1 MKRDLGVYIHIP
13 FCIKKCSY
21 CDFNSYS
28 NMEEIFDKYVE
39 SVKKE
44 ISLISYQPYEVISI
58 FFGGGTPTILESRQ
72 LIEILDFCKGV
83 FNLRSDAE
91 ITIEANPETLTL
103 DKLKELRM
111 GGFNRISI
119 GIQSFNDRLLRRLG
133 RIHNSEKACQQ
144 ILSVRDAGFENISID
159 LMFGIPD
166 ETIDDWESD
175 IKTAI
180 KLNIE
185 HISTYNLTIEK
196 GTPFEKL
203 YSEAKASHYLPDEDK
218 QLEMYEKGIELL
230 ISAGYEHYEISN
242 FAKANRRCL
251 HNQIYWRNE
260 EYIGIGAGAYSYING
275 ERRWNEKNPTEYT
288 KAVMSYE
295 LRVRRAVLQSSK
307 LKAQSSQLIA
317 GRERLEEKSVM
328 GETIMMW
335 LRMIDGINL
344 QSFKNR
350 FDIEIQSAF
359 PSAVSKLLDKG
370 LITFGRPPL
379 NPSPLCKGG
388 LRGVEAG
395 VGRDS
400 SSHYDLSTS
409 SGGEKGWFDNGNLRL
424 THKGLLFY
432 NDVAAEF
439 LWV

>member
-1 MKRDLGVYIHIP
+1 MEGI
-13 FCIKKCSY
+13 
-21 CDFNSYS
+21 FNEYA
-28 NMEEIFDKYVE
+28 EA
-39 SVKKE
+39 VKKE
-44 ISLISYQPYEVISI
+44 ISLFSPAMKDYEGISI
-58 FFGGGTPTILESRQ
+58 FFGGGTPTVLEPWQ
-72 LIEILDFCKGV
+72 LLYILDLCKRT
-83 FNLRSDAE
+83 FNLKFDSE
-91 ITIEANPETLTL
+91 ITIEANPETLTI
-103 DKLKELRM
+103 DKLRKLRDA
-111 GGFNRISI
+111 GFNRISI
-119 GIQSFNDRLLRRLG
+119 GIQSFHDKLLKRLG
-133 RIHNSEKACQQ
+133 RIHDSKKAYGQV
-144 ILSVRDAGFENISID
+144 ISARDAGFENISID

-166 ETIDDWESD
+166 ETLRDWESD
-175 IKTAI
+175 IETAI
-180 KLNIE
+180 KLNIG

-203 YSEAKASHYLPDEDK
+203 YSEDKALHYLPDEDK

-242 FAKANRRCL
+242 FVKACSERSESNGRKCL

-275 ERRWNEKNPTEYT
+275 ERRWNVKNPTEYI
-288 KAVMSYE
+288 KAVKSE
-295 LRVRRAVLQSSK
+295 EFRVKREKTQTSK
-307 LKAQSSQLIA
+307 LIQGS
-317 GRERLEEKSVM
+317 ERLDCKKVM

-335 LRMIDGINL
+335 LRIIDGINL

-359 PSAVSKLLDKG
+359 PSAISKLLDKG

-388 LRGVEAG
+388 LRGVKAG
-395 VGRDS
+395 VMRDS
-400 SSHYDLSTS
+400 SPPYDLSTS
-409 SGGEKGWFDNGNLRL
+409 PGVEKGWFDNGNLRL